1 MIRVRYAPSPTGEIH
16 VGNART
22 ALFNYLFARH
32 NSGKFILRLDDTDK
46 KRSTEQAIKS
56 MISDITWLGLD
67 WDEGY
72 LKGGDFGPYSQSE
85 RMETYNHYIDVLLNG
100 GSAYELY
107 YTDQEIESI
116 REQYEKSMKTFSYR
130 KIKESETESR
140 IREFKEKGLMPAVLF
155 KVEEDQEIVVN
166 DIVRGDVRF
175 NSNEFSDFVIRRSN
189 GIPVYNYATVID
201 DALMNITHVIRAEE
215 HLSNTPKQILMFDAL
230 NFPRPSFAHISLIF
244 APDRTKLSKRHGA
257 TSIGDFRR
265 MGFLPQAMFNFLAL
279 LGWSPKDNREF
290 FTKEEL
296 IELFTLESVNKAPA
310 IFDINKLKWMNHKYI
325 MELSKE
331 KLCDLVMPYLKEV
344 YPAIKCNEKTLLLV
358 DTLKGNI
365 DVLPNIVKL
374 SEPFLKGLEFSE
386 DETEKS
392 ILFDED
398 SIKVFEYLSE
408 NIENLKFEEQKINE
422 FLNGLKDSLKLSGK
436 KIYHPLR
443 IALFGSKSGPE
454 LWKILLLLGKEE
466 VIKRIKFALEQI
478 KQKSD

>member
-1 MIRVRYAPSPTGEIH
+1 LIRVRYAPSPTGEIH

-72 LKGGDFGPYSQSE
+72 LKGGDAGPYSQSE
-85 RMETYNHYIDVLLNG
+85 RMETYNHYIDVLLKG

-107 YTDQEIESI
+107 YTDQEIENI
-116 REQYEKSMKTFSYR
+116 REQYEKSMKTFNYR

-155 KVEEDQEIVVN
+155 RVEEDKEIVVN
-166 DIVRGDVRF
+166 DIVRGDVQF

-265 MGFLPQAMFNFLAL
+265 MGFLPEAMFNFLAL

-310 IFDINKLKWMNHKYI
+310 VFDINKLKWMNHKYI
-325 MELSKE
+325 MELSSKKIYELAKNVGIKLNESADFSWWLNFIDYTKE
-331 KLCDLVMPYLKEV
+331 HF
-344 YPAIKCNEKTLLLV
+344 
-358 DTLKGNI
+358 DTLK
-365 DVLPNIVKL
+365 DVEIISKDFFEKL
-374 SEPFLKGLEFSE
+374 TLSSQILEELKKFEPFNLLNLFLTNLSKFETWTMGSILNTIRETGKSLSIKGRNLYFPLRLAITGKEEGLE
-386 DETEKS
+386 
-392 ILFDED
+392 
-398 SIKVFEYLSE
+398 VH
-408 NIENLKFEEQKINE
+408 E
-422 FLNGLKDSLKLSGK
+422 F
-436 KIYHPLR
+436 IY
-443 IALFGSKSGPE
+443 F
-454 LWKILLLLGKEE
+454 LGKEN
-466 VIKRIKFALEQI
+466 VINRLKTAISLLKN
-478 KQKSD
+478 

>member
-1 MIRVRYAPSPTGEIH
+1 LIRVRYAPSPTGEIH

-72 LKGGDFGPYSQSE
+72 LKGGDAGPYSQSE
-85 RMETYNHYIDVLLNG
+85 RMETYNHYIDVLLKG

-107 YTDQEIESI
+107 YTDQEIENI
-116 REQYEKSMKTFSYR
+116 REQYEKSMKTFNYR

-155 KVEEDQEIVVN
+155 RVEEDKEIVVN
-166 DIVRGDVRF
+166 DIVRGDVQF

-265 MGFLPQAMFNFLAL
+265 MGFLPEAMFNFLAL

-310 IFDINKLKWMNHKYI
+310 VFDINKLKWMNHKYI

-365 DVLPNIVKL
+365 DVLPDIVKL
-374 SEPFLKGLEFSE
+374 SEPFLKELKFPE

-392 ILFDED
+392 ILFDKD

-408 NIENLKFEEQKINE
+408 NIENMNFEEQKINE
-422 FLNGLKDSLKLSGK
+422 FLNGLKDSLELSGK

-454 LWKILLLLGKEE
+454 LWKILSLLGKEE